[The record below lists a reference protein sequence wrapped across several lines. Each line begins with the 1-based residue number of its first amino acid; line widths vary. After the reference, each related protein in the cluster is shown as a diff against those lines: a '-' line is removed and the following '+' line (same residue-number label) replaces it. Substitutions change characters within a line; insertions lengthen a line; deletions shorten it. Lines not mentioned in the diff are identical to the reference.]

1 MTRAATT
8 APAPGPIAWM
18 VHNRVAPNLL
28 MLVLLLGGLFM
39 AGSIKKEVFPAFDL
53 DAVEVTVAY
62 PGASPEEVE
71 QGIVLAVEDAISS
84 IEGVDEVR
92 STASEGSARISAEL
106 LDGADEQ
113 KAYQDIQQ
121 AIDRIRTFPED
132 AERPQVSLAIHRHLA
147 QAVVLYGNAD
157 QRVLR
162 ELAEQLRDRLLQHP
176 GITQVDLSGVRDY
189 EIHVEVSRE
198 TLRRYGLT
206 LTQIADTIDNA
217 TVEIPGGSVKTGA
230 GEILLRVKQRSDWA
244 RQFARIPVIT
254 TRAGAVLRL
263 GDIAT
268 VQEGFDDSD
277 RERSFDGQP
286 AASLDIYRVG
296 EQTPMGVAQAVRET
310 LAAVQPELP
319 PGIHTAV
326 NIDQSRIYQ
335 QRLELLLTNGFM
347 GLVLVLILLGL
358 FLEFKLAFWVTMGI
372 PTAFLGAFL
381 FLPGFGVSINM
392 VSMFAFII
400 ALGIVVDDAIIAGE
414 NIYEYRQRG
423 MNFIDAA
430 IQGARDVALPVSF
443 SILTNIVA
451 FLPLYFVPGMVG
463 KLFAIF
469 PIVVA
474 SVFTLSWVEA
484 LFVLPSHVAHTREGG
499 VTRAGHWL
507 HVRQQAFSQAVRH
520 FIHARYGP
528 ALVFAL
534 RNRYLTIAVSVAIF
548 ITVIGY
554 VVSGRMG
561 FVLMPVTE
569 SDRAVVTAK
578 LPYGS
583 PMSASEQVRD
593 RLVAAVDALVQ
604 QNGGERLSQGVL
616 ADIDDNTVSVTLYLT
631 EPKVRPLTTGEVA
644 RRWRERVGSIP
655 GVESL
660 RFESDRGGPAS
671 GAALTVELSHR
682 DVDKLDKASAALAA
696 ALAQF
701 PNAKDVDD
709 GFSPGKQQL
718 DFRMLPEGRS
728 LGLTAREVARQVRN
742 AFFGAEALR
751 QQRGRNEVKVY
762 VRLPESQR
770 RSEYDVEQLLI
781 RTPAGGEVPLR
792 QVAEVSRSRAY
803 TSIDRRDGRRAVSV
817 TADVVPRQAAT
828 QILASV
834 KADVLPQLVR
844 DYPGLSYSFEGRQA
858 DMRDSLSSLGTGFLT
873 AMLVI
878 YILLAI
884 PFRSYIQP
892 AIVMTAIPFGIVGA
906 VLGHILM
913 GYSLSIISMMGL
925 VALSGVVV
933 NDSLVLID
941 YANRL
946 RAEGQSA
953 FEAIHNA
960 GVRRFRPILLTT
972 LTTFGGLAPMIFESS
987 RQARFMI
994 PMAISLGYGI
1004 LFATLI
1010 TLFLVPSLY
1019 LVIEDLNRRL
1029 ARGVQKAVSSV
1040 AAGDRGLG

>member
-1 MTRAATT
+1 MNTNRPVADR
-8 APAPGPIAWM
+8 GPIAWM

-39 AGSIKKEVFPAFDL
+39 ANQIKKEVFPDFDL
-53 DAVEVTVAY
+53 EAINVTVAY

-71 QGIVLAVEDAISS
+71 QGIVLAVEDAISG
-84 IEGVDEVR
+84 IDGIDEVR
-92 STASEGSARISAEL
+92 STASEGSGRVTADL
-106 LDGADEQ
+106 LEGADAQ
-113 KAYQDIQQ
+113 KAYQEIQQ
-121 AIDRIRTFPED
+121 EIDRITTFPED
-132 AERPQVSLAIHRHLA
+132 AERPQVNLATHRRLV
-147 QAVVLYGNAD
+147 QAVVLYGAAEE
-157 QRVLR
+157 RVLR

-176 GITQVDLSGVRDY
+176 GITQVELDGVREY
-189 EIHVEVSRE
+189 EIHIEVSQE
-198 TLRRYGLT
+198 TLRRYDLT
-206 LTQIADTIDNA
+206 LSQVASIIDNA
-217 TVEIPGGSVKTGA
+217 AVEIPGGSIKTGA

-244 RQFARIPVIT
+244 REFARIPVIT
-254 TRAGAVLRL
+254 TPMGTVLRL

-268 VQEGFDDSD
+268 VREGFDDSD
-277 RERSFDGQP
+277 RERSFNGHP
-286 AASLDIYRVG
+286 AASLEVYRVG
-296 EQTPMGVAQAVRET
+296 DQTPIGVAEAVRET

-319 PGIHTAV
+319 PGIHAAINV
-326 NIDQSRIYQ
+326 DQSDIYQ
-335 QRLELLLTNGFM
+335 QRLELLLTNGFI
-347 GLVLVLILLGL
+347 GLVLVLVLLGL
-358 FLEFKLAFWVTMGI
+358 FLELKLAFWVTLGI
-372 PTAFLGAFL
+372 PTSFLGAFL
-381 FLPGFGVSINM
+381 FLPGMDVSVNM

-423 MNFIDAA
+423 MNHIEAA
-430 IQGARDVALPVSF
+430 IQGARDVAVPISF

-463 KLFAIF
+463 KLFVIF
-469 PIVVA
+469 PLVVGT
-474 SVFTLSWVEA
+474 VFLLSWVEA
-484 LFVLPSHVAHTREGG
+484 LFILPSHVAHTREGG
-499 VTRAGHWL
+499 RTRAGRWL
-507 HVRQQAFSQAVRH
+507 HVRQQAFSHQVRH
-520 FIHARYGP
+520 FIRDRYGP
-528 ALVFAL
+528 ALALAL
-534 RNRYLTIAVSVAIF
+534 RNRYLTVAVGLALF

-554 VVSGRMG
+554 VASGRMG

-583 PMSASEQVRD
+583 PMARTEQVRD
-593 RLVAAVDALVQ
+593 RLLAAADALIEEH
-604 QNGGERLSQGVL
+604 GGEQLSEGIL
-616 ADIDDNTVSVTLYLT
+616 ADITDNTVAITLYLT
-631 EPKVRPLTTGEVA
+631 KPGVRPLTTGEVT
-644 RRWRERVGSIP
+644 RQWRERVGTIP

-660 RFESDRGGPAS
+660 RFESDRGGPAG

-682 DVDKLDKASAALAA
+682 DVNKLDQASATLAA
-696 ALAQF
+696 ALEQF

-718 DFRMLPEGRS
+718 DFKLLPEGRS
-728 LGLTAREVARQVRN
+728 LGLTARDVARQVRN

-762 VRLPESQR
+762 VRLPETQR
-770 RSEYDVEQLLI
+770 SSEYDIEQLLI
-781 RTPAGGEVPLR
+781 RTPSGIEVPLR
-792 QVAEVSRSRAY
+792 EVAQVSRSRAY
-803 TSIDRRDGRRAVSV
+803 TSIDRRDGRRSVNV

-828 QILASV
+828 QILASI

-844 DYPGLSYSFEGRQA
+844 DYPGLSYGFEGQQA
-858 DMRDSLSSLGTGFLT
+858 DMRDSLSSLLSGFLI

-884 PFRSYIQP
+884 PFRSYVQP
-892 AIVMTAIPFGIVGA
+892 AIVMAAIPFGVVGA

-933 NDSLVLID
+933 NDSLVLMD

-946 RAEGQSA
+946 RAEGQST
-953 FEAIHNA
+953 FDAIHNA
-960 GVRRFRPILLTT
+960 GIRRFRPILLTT
-972 LTTFGGLAPMIFESS
+972 LTTFGGLAPMIFETS

-1019 LVIEDLNRRL
+1019 LILEDVRTRL
-1029 ARGVQKAVSSV
+1029 VGMLPATEGTNHQ
-1040 AAGDRGLG
+1040 

>member
-1 MTRAATT
+1 MSATSAAGHSGG
-8 APAPGPIAWM
+8 AIAWM

-39 AGSIKKEVFPAFDL
+39 ANSIKKEVFPDFDL
-53 DAVEVTVAY
+53 DAVTIKVAY

-71 QGIVLAVEDAISS
+71 QGIILAVEDAIS
-84 IEGVDEVR
+84 GVTGIDEVR
-92 STASEGSARISAEL
+92 STASEGMARVNAEL
-106 LDGADEQ
+106 LDGANAQ
-113 KAYQDIQQ
+113 KVYQEIQQ
-121 AIDRIRTFPED
+121 EVDRITTFPED
-132 AERPQVSLAIHRHLA
+132 AEQPQVSLATHRRLV
-147 QAVVLYGNAD
+147 QAVAIYGKAD
-157 QRVLR
+157 EHVLR
-162 ELAEQLRDRLLQHP
+162 ELAEQLRDRLLQNP
-176 GITQVDLSGVRDY
+176 GITQVDLIGAPNY

-217 TVEIPGGSVKTGA
+217 TVEIPGGSVKTSA
-230 GEILLRVKQRSDWA
+230 GEILLRVNQRSDWA
-244 RQFARIPVIT
+244 RQFAQIPVIT
-254 TRAGAVLRL
+254 TRDGAVLRL
-263 GDIAT
+263 GDIASVT
-268 VQEGFDDSD
+268 EGFDDRD

-286 AASLDIYRVG
+286 ASSLEVYRVG
-296 EQTPMGVAQAVRET
+296 DQTPLGIAAAVRET
-310 LAAVQPELP
+310 LADMQPELP
-319 PGIHTAV
+319 PGIHTA
-326 NIDQSRIYQ
+326 ITTDLSKIYQ
-335 QRLELLLTNGFM
+335 QRLDLLLTNGFM
-347 GLVLVLILLGL
+347 GLVLVLLLLGL
-358 FLEFKLAFWVTMGI
+358 FLEFRLAFWVTMGI

-381 FLPGFGVSINM
+381 FLPGFDVSINM

-430 IQGARDVALPVSF
+430 IQGARDVAVPVSF

-469 PIVVA
+469 PIVVG
-474 SVFTLSWVEA
+474 SVFTLSWIEA
-484 LFVLPSHVAHTREGG
+484 LFVLPSHVGHTREGG
-499 VTRAGHWL
+499 ATEAGHWL
-507 HVRQQAFSQAVRH
+507 HRRQQAFSHSVRH
-520 FIHARYGP
+520 FIRERYGP
-528 ALVFAL
+528 ALMFAL
-534 RNRYLTIAVSVAIF
+534 RNRYLTIAVGVAIF
-548 ITVIGY
+548 IVAIGY
-554 VVSGRMG
+554 VASGRLG

-569 SDRAVVTAK
+569 SDRAVVTARV
-578 LPYGS
+578 PYGS
-583 PMSASEQVRD
+583 PMSITRGVRD
-593 RLVAAVDALVQ
+593 RLVAAADALVAEH
-604 QNGGERLSQGVL
+604 GGKRLSSGIL
-616 ADIDDNTVSVTLYLT
+616 AEIEDNTVTVTLYLT
-631 EPKVRPLTTGEVA
+631 DPNVRPLSTAEVA
-644 RRWRERVGSIP
+644 RQWRERVGGIA

-682 DVDKLDKASAALAA
+682 DEDKLDKASAALAQ
-696 ALAQF
+696 ALEQF
-701 PNAKDVDD
+701 PNVKDVDD

-718 DFRMLPEGRS
+718 NFKMLPAGRS

-762 VRLPESQR
+762 VRLPKAQR
-770 RSEYDVEQLLI
+770 SSEYDVEQLLI
-781 RTPAGGEVPLR
+781 RTADGGEVPLR
-792 QVAEVSRSRAY
+792 QVAQVTRGRAY
-803 TSIDRRDGRRAVSV
+803 TSIERRDGRRAVSV
-817 TADVVPRQAAT
+817 TADVVPPKAAT
-828 QILASV
+828 QILASI

-858 DMRDSLSSLGTGFLT
+858 DMRDSVASLVDGFLI
-873 AMLVI
+873 ALLVI
-878 YILLAI
+878 YVLLAI
-884 PFRSYIQP
+884 PFRSYVQP
-892 AIVMTAIPFGIVGA
+892 AIVMAAIPFGFVGA
-906 VLGHILM
+906 VLGHIIM

-925 VALSGVVV
+925 VALAGVVV
-933 NDSLVLID
+933 NDSLVLVD

-946 RAEGQSA
+946 RAGGRSA
-953 FEAIHNA
+953 FSAIHDA

-972 LTTFGGLAPMIFESS
+972 LTTFGGLAPMIFETS

-1019 LVIEDLNRRL
+1019 LVLEDLKARL
-1029 ARGVQKAVSSV
+1029 TGSQPSMVPDV
-1040 AAGDRGLG
+1040 AGSGEE